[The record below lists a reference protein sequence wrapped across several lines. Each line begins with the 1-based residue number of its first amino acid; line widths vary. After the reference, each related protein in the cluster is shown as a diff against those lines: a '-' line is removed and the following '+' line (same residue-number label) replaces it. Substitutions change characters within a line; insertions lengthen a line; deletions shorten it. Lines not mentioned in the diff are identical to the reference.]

1 MKKAKGISTVS
12 FKRIKKEVMN
22 WIEDEYVYNCVRIP
36 DEGSLKI
43 FEIEAYPTHGETR
56 RFHEYI
62 GFDNMHEI
70 EYEMSAVQQ
79 EKIRVA
85 IVETILKHMGYE
97 ANSLKKL
104 EEAK

>member
-43 FEIEAYPTHGETR
+43 FEIEAYPTHGET
-56 RFHEYI
+56 
-62 GFDNMHEI
+62 
-70 EYEMSAVQQ
+70 
-79 EKIRVA
+79 
-85 IVETILKHMGYE
+85 
-97 ANSLKKL
+97 
-104 EEAK
+104 